1 MTHSSNEVSNL
12 ITDMTLAGA
21 STDEIRRAVKYSMV
35 VLDCEKSAED
45 NGIDELF
52 EKYRGGEVKY
62 KIKVIRELL
71 GEHRRTTREVAEILG
86 VPEGKISEALKEA
99 ANADG

>member
-52 EKYRGGEVKY
+52 KKYQDGEKNY
-62 KIKVIRELL
+62 KLKIIREML
-71 GEHRRTTREVAEILG
+71 GEHRRTTREVAEILE
-86 VPEGKISEALKEA
+86 VPEDAIREALES
-99 ANADG
+99 DTDV